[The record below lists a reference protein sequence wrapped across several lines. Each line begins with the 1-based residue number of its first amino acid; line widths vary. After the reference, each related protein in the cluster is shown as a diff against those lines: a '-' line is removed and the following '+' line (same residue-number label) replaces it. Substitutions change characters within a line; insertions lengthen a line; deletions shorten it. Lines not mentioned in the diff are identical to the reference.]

1 MHSSW
6 QNGAPTMIQ
15 SKILAALSCI
25 ALAGCGLARQAEF
38 AKNRDAAR
46 AEAAAATEACKAKP
60 LPTFAAKARCLND
73 AEAPLR
79 AYANNPDLFNVRAA
93 SRVAFAEKVDA
104 KQMTVADAELEFAKL
119 NAQMTTE
126 EQNRSNNST
135 AARASMIAATAAASP
150 PSVSCTRFGNT
161 VNCY

>member
-1 MHSSW
+1 
-6 QNGAPTMIQ
+6 MIG
-15 SKILAALSCI
+15 KKLFLALSCL
-25 ALAGCGLARQAEF
+25 ALAGCGLGKQAEF
-38 AKNRDAAR
+38 ARNRDAAK
-46 AEAAAATEACKAKP
+46 AEVAAAIEACKAKP
-60 LPTFAAKARCLND
+60 LPTLSAKARCLNE

-79 AYANNPDLFNVRAA
+79 AYGHNPDLFNVRAA
-93 SRVAFAEKVDA
+93 SRVALAEKVDA
-104 KQMTVADAELEFAKL
+104 KQMSVADAELEFAKL

-126 EQNRSNNST
+126 EQNRANSST